1 MGAVKKAMMEAEQNA
16 FDAYSLGDIT
26 RAELIKRLEH
36 LNFDH
41 YEATEAADMID
52 HDLNPTKPI

>member
-16 FDAYSLGDIT
+16 LDAYALGHIT
-26 RAELIKRLEH
+26 KDELIKRLEH

-52 HDLNPTKPI
+52 HDLNRKEP